1 MHALQITGF
10 TSSAP
15 HLARGLDLRHFS
27 QIGAWGLG
35 DPDNSYAH
43 SFAWFKGCLYVG
55 TSRNSLCMV
64 KRRGRIAPPPEMEC
78 WPVQVP
84 EPMPAERM
92 RAQVWRYDPRRN
104 AWKLVHRSPLM
115 MRDGQTTP
123 KDVGYRGMVVFQ
135 GRSDPEPALYIA
147 GTSATGLHLYRSL
160 DGERFE
166 EVGPPG
172 FGDPRMPSCRS
183 MLSWRG
189 KMYVTPAGATGKTP
203 NETDVPL
210 IIESDDPAS
219 GAWRP
224 ACLPAFG
231 DDTNK
236 AVAEIEVF
244 DGHLYAA
251 TLNPTSGFQLYKT
264 RAEGE
269 PPYAWTRVM
278 TAGAYRGYLNEGGI
292 TLCEFQ
298 GALYVGTG
306 IAGGGYNRWHH
317 IGPAASELLRVW
329 PDDTWDLLVGMP
341 RMTPR
346 GMKLPLSGMGP
357 GFSHPLNGYLWRMV
371 EHDGWLYAGTYNSA
385 VFIPFRPVK
394 VPENWLAQLKVKDLD
409 ELIAQFGGA
418 HLWRTQDGETFYP
431 VTTNGFGTPYNFG
444 MRQLLSSPHGLFVG
458 TANPFGPLVGVKR
471 DGKWEYEPNPRGGM
485 EIWLGSRAPEAARGL
500 DIRKAEPIPVRTTAV
515 TAQRDVMT
523 RISQMFTGWVYSALT
538 QDFYGRSGFTQMG
551 YWKEDTA
558 SPQEACE
565 NLVEILLETFPDRTG
580 PILEVGCGQGATTD
594 VIARHF
600 RENRVVA
607 TDTMPLAIEYASK
620 RLPRAAFHVM
630 PPTSL
635 DFAEGTF
642 RAVISLE
649 RPSLFNTRRDFL
661 REAHRVL
668 APGGRIALSDVLY
681 SRTGDAMVPDRIRR
695 NHLRDPEAYG
705 RLLRRAGF
713 TDIRVT
719 DATGRCARAFQQR
732 LTRWLINGFREGR
745 INEGDFNSLMGLV
758 SARVLFL
765 THYVLVSA
773 AKPDMGGSR

>member
-1 MHALQITGF
+1 MQALQITELTGG
-10 TSSAP
+10 AP
-15 HLARGLDLRHFS
+15 SLARGLDLRHFR
-27 QIGAWGLG
+27 QIGVRGLG
-35 DPDNSYAH
+35 EPDNSYAH

-84 EPMPAERM
+84 ESMPPDRM
-92 RAQVWRYDPRRN
+92 RAQVWRYDPAGN
-104 AWKLVHRSPLM
+104 DWTLVHRSALM
-115 MRDGQTTP
+115 ERDGQSSS

-135 GRSDPEPALYIA
+135 GTSDPEPALYIA
-147 GTSATGLHLYRSL
+147 GTSATGLHLYRSR

-172 FGDPRMPSCRS
+172 FGDARMPSCRS

-189 KMYVTPAGATGKTP
+189 RLYVTPAGATGKTP

-210 IIESDDPAS
+210 IIASEDPA
-219 GAWRP
+219 GGVWEP
-224 ACLPAFG
+224 VCEPAFG

-236 AVAEIEVF
+236 AIAEIEVF
-244 DGHLYAA
+244 DDHLYAA
-251 TLNPTSGFQLYKT
+251 TLNPTTGFQLYKT
-264 RAEGE
+264 AARGKL
-269 PPYAWTRVM
+269 PYSWTRVM

-292 TLCEFQ
+292 TLCPFR

-317 IGPAASELLRVW
+317 IGPAACELLRVW

-341 RMTPR
+341 RMTPQ
-346 GMKLPLSGMGP
+346 GMKVPLAGMGP
-357 GFSHPLNGYLWRMV
+357 GFSHPLNGYLWRMT

-394 VPENWLAQLKVKDLD
+394 VPEIWLDQLKVKDLD
-409 ELIAQFGGA
+409 ELVAQFGGA

-431 VTTNGFGTPYNFG
+431 VTTNGFGTPCNFG
-444 MRQLLSSPHGLFVG
+444 VRQLLSSPDGLFVG

-485 EIWLGSRAPEAARGL
+485 EIWLGSRSPEAARAA
-500 DIRKAEPIPVRTTAV
+500 DPARAEPALPRSTAV
-515 TAQRDVMT
+515 IAQRDAMT
-523 RISQMFTGWVYSALT
+523 RIAQMFTGWVFGALT
-538 QDFYGRSGFTQMG
+538 QEFYERSGFTQMG
-551 YWKEDTA
+551 YWNEDTA
-558 SPQEACE
+558 SPREACE
-565 NLVEILLETFPDRTG
+565 ELVERILETIPDRRG
-580 PILEVGCGQGATTD
+580 PILEVGCGQGATTE

-600 RENRVVA
+600 RENRVVG
-607 TDTMPLAIEYASK
+607 TDTMPLALEFAAK

-630 PPTSL
+630 PPTAL
-635 DFAEGTF
+635 DFPEGTF
-642 RAVISLE
+642 RGVISLE
-649 RPSLFNTRRDFL
+649 RAGLFNTRRDFL

-668 APGGRIALSDVLY
+668 APGGRIALADVLY
-681 SRTGDAMVPDRIRR
+681 SRTGDAMLPDRIRR
-695 NHLRDPEAYG
+695 NHLSDPEAYT
-705 RLLRRAGF
+705 RMLRRAGF
-713 TDIRVT
+713 TGIRVI
-719 DATGRCARAFQQR
+719 DATGPCAHAFQQR
-732 LTRWLINGFREGR
+732 LTQWLIGGFREGR
-745 INEGDFNSLMGLV
+745 ISEGDFNSLMGLV

-773 AKPDMGGSR
+773 TKPEPGGKR